1 MAKRSKTLNGS
12 GLELAEIEPLTRN
25 QLRAF
30 ESDKNLGSAWLC
42 RYRKDFH
49 LMLSCI

>member
-25 QLRAF
+25 QLVAL
-30 ESDKNLGSAWLC
+30 KAI
-42 RYRKDFH
+42 K
-49 LMLSCI
+49 I